1 LDRSSFLL
9 SLVIGF
15 FIVLMWALLNQPEKE
30 PLWPPMVQ
38 GFSFSPLRE
47 GHDPEKKRYPTEEE
61 VFEDLKLLSG
71 KTYAVRTYQ
80 VDGIYGKIPA
90 LAKEAGLNV
99 ALGAWIGKN
108 EEENKREI
116 ETLKRVYLD
125 NINSIVRV
133 IVGNEAILRNDRTPD
148 AMIRYLD
155 SLQSEISAPISTAE
169 PWHIWLKYP
178 ELAKHVDYLAVHFL
192 PYWENQPVDNAID
205 FIVAKYGELQQ
216 AFPGKPIVITEVGWP
231 SRGRTRGPAVASLAN
246 QAKFLRR
253 FLDLAERENYTY
265 YIMEA
270 FDQVWKKSIEGE
282 VGSAWGVYRADRTPK
297 FVFTEDIVQVP
308 QWRVL
313 AGVTIG
319 ITIILLALLL
329 RDSQGLNRRGRWFL
343 VLITYL
349 VVSVT
354 VWIAYDFTGRYMSPG
369 TLLYA
374 VLIMLAA
381 IGVCIVLLAEAHEW
395 AEALWLKQWRR
406 MPDFSKSIQ
415 EYHPRVSIHVP
426 AYNEPPDMLIETL
439 DHLARLDYPDFE
451 VIVIDN
457 NTKDPAVWEPVR
469 AHCEQLGERFRF
481 FHVDP
486 LSGFKAGALN
496 FALRETHPD
505 AEVIAVIDSDY
516 QVRPNWLREMVPG
529 FADPEIAIMQAPQDY
544 RDGNENLFKA
554 MCYQEYRGFFH
565 VGMVTRNERNAII
578 QHGTMTMMRRS
589 ALQEVGGWGE
599 WCITEDAELG
609 LRIFEQGYKAF
620 YVPKSYGRGL
630 IPDTFLDFKKQ
641 RFRWAY
647 GAVLILRQHVSQILA
662 RRRNKLTV
670 GQRYHFLAGWL
681 PWFADGVNL
690 LFTLGAIVWTLLML
704 VYPQEFAPPEL
715 LFSLLPLTFFVF
727 KMLKMLVL
735 YRWRVRA
742 TLMQSL
748 AAGLAGLALSHTI
761 ARAMIAGFIT
771 DKIGFFR
778 TPKRA
783 KTNRLFSALNAAREE
798 GLFMLALLLSAIAV
812 LYRQDADMLDTRIWS
827 LVLFVQAG
835 VYAASVLMAII
846 SALPG
851 VGSGIVR
858 QIEEEPVVREAS

>member
-1 LDRSSFLL
+1 MIGLL
-9 SLVIGF
+9 
-15 FIVLMWALLNQPEKE
+15 IVLMWAFLNQPEKE
-30 PLWPPMVQ
+30 VPWPQTIQ
-38 GFSFSPLRE
+38 GFSYSPMRAE
-47 GHDPEKKRYPTEEE
+47 HDPEKKTYPTEEQIL
-61 VFEDLKLLSG
+61 DDMQLLSG
-71 KTYAVRTYQ
+71 SAHAVRTYQ
-80 VDGIYGKIPA
+80 AGGIYGKIPA

-99 ALGAWIGKN
+99 AIGAWIGKN
-108 EEENKREI
+108 EQENQREI
-116 ETLKRVYLD
+116 EALKQVYLD
-125 NINSIVRV
+125 NIGNIVRV
-133 IVGNEAILRNDRTPD
+133 IVGNEAILRNDRTPEE
-148 AMIRYLD
+148 MIRYLE

-178 ELAKHVDYLAVHFL
+178 ELANHVDYLAVHFL
-192 PYWENQPVDNAID
+192 PYWENQPVDHAID
-205 FIVAKYGELQQ
+205 FIVLKYNELQQ

-231 SRGRTRGPAVASLAN
+231 SRGRTRGPAVASVAN

-265 YIMEA
+265 YIIEA

-297 FVFTEDIVQVP
+297 FVFTGDIVQVP
-308 QWRVL
+308 HWRVL
-313 AGVTIG
+313 AGVTMG
-319 ITIILLALLL
+319 IAIILLVLLL
-329 RDSQGLNRRGRWFL
+329 RDSQGLSRRGRWFL
-343 VLITYL
+343 VLVTYL

-354 VWIAYDFTGRYMSPG
+354 VWIAYDFTERYMSLS

-374 VLIMLAA
+374 VLIMLAVT
-381 IGVCIVLLAEAHEW
+381 GVCIVLLAEAHEW

-406 MPDFSKSIQ
+406 MPDFSKSIR
-415 EYHPRVSIHVP
+415 EYHPKVSIHVP
-426 AYNEPPDMLIETL
+426 AYNEPPDMLVETL

-469 AHCEQLGERFRF
+469 EHCEKLGERFHF
-481 FHVDP
+481 YHVAP

-496 FALRETHPD
+496 FALGKTHPD
-505 AEVIAVIDSDY
+505 AEVVAVIDSDY
-516 QVRPNWLREMVPG
+516 QVRPEWLAEMIPG
-529 FADPEIAIMQAPQDY
+529 FADPEVAIMQAPQDY

-578 QHGTMTMMRRS
+578 QHGTMTMMRRTV
-589 ALQEVGGWGE
+589 LEEVGAWGE

-609 LRIFEQGYKAF
+609 LRIFERGYKAF
-620 YVPKSYGRGL
+620 YVPRSYGKGL
-630 IPDTFLDFKKQ
+630 IPDTLLDFKKQ

-647 GAVLILRQHVSQILA
+647 GAVLILRQHVSQILS
-662 RRRNKLTV
+662 RGKNKLTV

-690 LFTLGAIVWTLLML
+690 LFTLGAILWTVLML
-704 VYPQEFAPPEL
+704 VYPHKFAPPEL
-715 LFSLLPLTFFVF
+715 LFSLLPISFFVF

-735 YRWRVRA
+735 YRWRVGA

-783 KTNRLFSALNAAREE
+783 KTNRLLAALNASREE
-798 GLFMLALLLSAIAV
+798 ALFMAALLLSAIAI
-812 LYRQDADMLDTRIWS
+812 LYRHDADMLDTRVWA
-827 LVLFVQAG
+827 LVLFIQAG
-835 VYAASVLMAII
+835 VYSASVLMAII
-846 SALPG
+846 SAFPG
-851 VGSGIVR
+851 IGSGIVR
-858 QIEEEPVVREAS
+858 QIEEEPVVKDAV

>member
-1 LDRSSFLL
+1 LDRSSLLL
-9 SLVIGF
+9 SLVIGLL
-15 FIVLMWALLNQPEKE
+15 IVLMWAFLNQPEE
-30 PLWPPMVQ
+30 EVPWPQTIQ
-38 GFSFSPLRE
+38 GFSYSPMRAE
-47 GHDPEKKRYPTEEE
+47 HDPEKKRYPTEEQIL
-61 VFEDLKLLSG
+61 DDMQLLSG
-71 KTYAVRTYQ
+71 TAYAVRTYQ
-80 VDGIYGKIPA
+80 AGGIYGKIPA

-99 ALGAWIGKN
+99 AVGAWIGKN
-108 EEENKREI
+108 EQENQREI
-116 ETLKRVYLD
+116 EALKQVYLD
-125 NINSIVRV
+125 NIGNIVRV
-133 IVGNEAILRNDRTPD
+133 IVGNEAILRNDRTPEEI
-148 AMIRYLD
+148 IRYLD

-178 ELAKHVDYLAVHFL
+178 ELANHVDYLAVHFL
-192 PYWENQPVDNAID
+192 PYWENQAVDNAID
-205 FIVAKYGELQQ
+205 FIVLKYNELQQ

-231 SRGRTRGPAVASLAN
+231 SRGRTRGPAVASVAN

-265 YIMEA
+265 YIIEA

-297 FVFTEDIVQVP
+297 YVFTGDIVQVP
-308 QWRVL
+308 HWRVL
-313 AGVTIG
+313 AGVTMG
-319 ITIILLALLL
+319 IAIILLALLL
-329 RDSQGLNRRGRWFL
+329 RDSQGLGRRGRWFL
-343 VLITYL
+343 VLVTYL

-354 VWIAYDFTGRYMSPG
+354 VWIVYDFTERYLSLG

-381 IGVCIVLLAEAHEW
+381 TGVCIVLLAEAHEW

-406 MPDFSKSIQ
+406 MPDFSKSLR
-415 EYHPRVSIHVP
+415 EYHPKVSIHVP
-426 AYNEPPDMLIETL
+426 AYNEPPDMLVETL
-439 DHLARLDYPDFE
+439 DHLARVEYPDFE

-457 NTKDPAVWEPVR
+457 NTTDPAVWEPVR
-469 AHCEQLGERFRF
+469 DHCEKLGERFRF
-481 FHVDP
+481 YHVAP

-496 FALRETHPD
+496 FALENTDPD

-516 QVRPNWLREMVPG
+516 QVRPEWLGEMVPG
-529 FADPEIAIMQAPQDY
+529 FADPEVAIMQAPQDY

-578 QHGTMTMMRRS
+578 QHGTMTMMRRTV
-589 ALQEVGGWGE
+589 LEEVGGWGE

-609 LRIFEQGYKAF
+609 LRIFERGYKAF
-620 YVPKSYGRGL
+620 YVPRSYGKGL

-647 GAVLILRQHVSQILA
+647 GAVLILRQHVSQILS
-662 RRRNKLTV
+662 RGKNKLTF

-690 LFTLGAIVWTLLML
+690 LFTLGAILWTLLML
-704 VYPQEFAPPEL
+704 AYPQEFAPPEL
-715 LFSLLPLTFFVF
+715 LFSLLPLSFFVF
-727 KMLKMLVL
+727 KMMKMLVL
-735 YRWRVRA
+735 YRWRVGA

-783 KTNRLFSALNAAREE
+783 KTNRLLAALNASREE
-798 GLFMLALLLSAIAV
+798 ALFMTALLLSAIAV
-812 LYRQDADMLDTRIWS
+812 LYRHDADMLDTRVWA
-827 LVLFVQAG
+827 LVLFIQAG
-835 VYAASVLMAII
+835 VYSASVLMASI
-846 SALPG
+846 SAFPG
-851 VGSGIVR
+851 IGSGIVR
-858 QIEEEPVVREAS
+858 QIEEEPVVQDAG

>member
-1 LDRSSFLL
+1 MIGLL
-9 SLVIGF
+9 
-15 FIVLMWALLNQPEKE
+15 IVLMWAFLNQPEQE
-30 PLWPPMVQ
+30 VPWPQTIQ
-38 GFSFSPLRE
+38 GFSYSPMRAE
-47 GHDPEKKRYPTEEE
+47 HDPEKKRYPTEEQIL
-61 VFEDLKLLSG
+61 DDMQLLSG
-71 KTYAVRTYQ
+71 TAYAVRTYQ
-80 VDGIYGKIPA
+80 AGGIYGKIPA

-99 ALGAWIGKN
+99 AVGAWIGKN
-108 EEENKREI
+108 EQENQREI
-116 ETLKRVYLD
+116 EALKQVYLD
-125 NINSIVRV
+125 NIGNIVRV
-133 IVGNEAILRNDRTPD
+133 IVGNEAILRNDRTPEEI
-148 AMIRYLD
+148 IRYLD

-178 ELAKHVDYLAVHFL
+178 ELANHVDYLAVHFL
-192 PYWENQPVDNAID
+192 PYWENQAVDNAID
-205 FIVAKYGELQQ
+205 FIVLKYNELQQ

-231 SRGRTRGPAVASLAN
+231 SRGRTRGPAVASVAN

-265 YIMEA
+265 YIIEA

-297 FVFTEDIVQVP
+297 FVFTGDIVQVP
-308 QWRVL
+308 HWRVL
-313 AGVTIG
+313 AGVTMG
-319 ITIILLALLL
+319 IAIILLALLL
-329 RDSQGLNRRGRWFL
+329 RDSQGLGRRGRWFL
-343 VLITYL
+343 VLVTYL

-354 VWIAYDFTGRYMSPG
+354 VWIVYDFTERYLSLG

-381 IGVCIVLLAEAHEW
+381 TGVCIVLLAEAHEW

-406 MPDFSKSIQ
+406 MPDFSKSLR
-415 EYHPRVSIHVP
+415 EYHPKVSIHVP
-426 AYNEPPDMLIETL
+426 AYNEPPDMLVETL
-439 DHLARLDYPDFE
+439 DHLARVEYPDFE

-457 NTKDPAVWEPVR
+457 NTTDPAVWEPVR
-469 AHCEQLGERFRF
+469 DHCEKLGERFRF
-481 FHVDP
+481 YHVAP

-496 FALRETHPD
+496 FALENTDPD

-516 QVRPNWLREMVPG
+516 QVRPEWLGEMVPG
-529 FADPEIAIMQAPQDY
+529 FADPEVAIMQAPQDY

-578 QHGTMTMMRRS
+578 QHGTMTMMRRTV
-589 ALQEVGGWGE
+589 LEEVGGWGE

-609 LRIFEQGYKAF
+609 LRIFERGYKAF
-620 YVPKSYGRGL
+620 YVPRSYGKGL

-647 GAVLILRQHVSQILA
+647 GAVLILRQHVSQILS
-662 RRRNKLTV
+662 RGKNKLTF

-690 LFTLGAIVWTLLML
+690 LFTLGAILWTLLML
-704 VYPQEFAPPEL
+704 AYPQEFAPPEL
-715 LFSLLPLTFFVF
+715 LFSLLPLSFFVF
-727 KMLKMLVL
+727 KMMKMLVL
-735 YRWRVRA
+735 YRWRVGA

-783 KTNRLFSALNAAREE
+783 KTNRLLAALNASREE
-798 GLFMLALLLSAIAV
+798 ALFMTALLLSAIAV
-812 LYRQDADMLDTRIWS
+812 LYRHDADMLDTRVWA
-827 LVLFVQAG
+827 LVLFIQAG
-835 VYAASVLMAII
+835 VYSASVLMASI
-846 SALPG
+846 SAFPG
-851 VGSGIVR
+851 IGSGIVR
-858 QIEEEPVVREAS
+858 QIEEEPVVQDAG

>member
-1 LDRSSFLL
+1 MDRSSLIL
-9 SLVIGF
+9 ALVIGVL
-15 FIVLMWALLNQPEKE
+15 IALMWGLLNQPEQE
-30 PLWPPMVQ
+30 PPWPQKIQ
-38 GFSFSPLRE
+38 GFSYSPMRAE
-47 GHDPEKKRYPTEEE
+47 HDPEEKHFPTEEQIL
-61 VFEDLKLLSG
+61 EDMRLLSG
-71 KTYAVRTYQ
+71 SAYAVRTYQ
-80 VDGIYGKIPA
+80 AGGVYGKIPA
-90 LAKEAGLNV
+90 LAGQTGLNV
-99 ALGAWIGKN
+99 ALGAWIGKD
-108 EEENKREI
+108 EEANQREI
-116 ETLKRVYLD
+116 EALKRVYLD
-125 NINSIVRV
+125 NITNVVRV
-133 IVGNEAILRNDRTPD
+133 IVGNEAILREDRT
-148 AMIRYLD
+148 AEQMIGYLD
-155 SLQSEISAPISTAE
+155 TLQSEIAAPISTAE
-169 PWHIWLKYP
+169 PWHVWLEHP
-178 ELAKHVDYLAVHFL
+178 ELAKHVDFLAVHFL
-192 PYWENQPVDNAID
+192 PYWEKQPVDKAID
-205 FIVAKYGELQQ
+205 FIMKKYGQLQE

-231 SRGRTRGPAVASLAN
+231 SRGRTRGAAVASPAN

-253 FLDLAERENYTY
+253 FIDLAERERYKY
-265 YIMEA
+265 YVIEA

-282 VGSAWGVYRADRTPK
+282 VGSAWGVYSADRTPK
-297 FVFTEDIVQVP
+297 FVFTGDIVQVP

-319 ITIILLALLL
+319 IAVILLALLL

-349 VVSVT
+349 VVSLT
-354 VWIAYDFTGRYMSPG
+354 VWIAYDFTQRYMSIS

-381 IGVCIVLLAEAHEW
+381 LGVCIVLLAEAHEW

-406 MPDFSKSIQ
+406 MPDFRQSISD
-415 EYHPRVSIHVP
+415 YHPKVSVHVP
-426 AYNEPPDMLIETL
+426 AYNEPPEMLIETL
-439 DHLARLDYPDFE
+439 DHLALLDYPDFE

-469 AHCEQLGERFRF
+469 EHCAKLGERFRF

-496 FALRETHPD
+496 FALEQTHPD
-505 AEVIAVIDSDY
+505 ARIIAVIDSDY

-565 VGMVTRNERNAII
+565 VGMITRNERNAII

-589 ALQEVGGWGE
+589 ALEAVGGWGE

-609 LRIFEQGYKAF
+609 LRIFEHGYKAF
-620 YVPKSYGRGL
+620 YVPKSYGKGL

-647 GAVLILRQHVSQILA
+647 GAVLILRQHVAQLLS
-662 RRRNKLTV
+662 RRSHSLTV

-690 LFTLGAIVWTLLML
+690 LFTFGAIIWTLLML
-704 VYPQEFAPPEL
+704 SYPHEFAPPEL
-715 LFSLLPLTFFVF
+715 LFSLLPLSFFVF

-735 YRWRVRA
+735 YRWRVGA
-742 TLMQSL
+742 SLMQSL
-748 AAGLAGLALSHTI
+748 AAGFAGLALSHTI
-761 ARAMIAGFIT
+761 ARAMIAGFFT
-771 DKIGFFR
+771 EKIGFFR

-783 KTNRLFSALNAAREE
+783 QTNRLFAALNAAREE
-798 GLFMLALLLSAIAV
+798 GLFMLVLLLSAIAV
-812 LYRQDADMLDTRIWS
+812 LYRHDADMLDTRVWA
-827 LVLFVQAG
+827 LVLFIQAG
-835 VYAASVLMAII
+835 VYAASVFMATI
-846 SALPG
+846 SAFPG
-851 VGSGIVR
+851 IGSGIVR
-858 QIEEEPVVREAS
+858 QIEEETVAQDAT

>member
-1 LDRSSFLL
+1 MDRSSLLL
-9 SLVIGF
+9 SLVIGLL
-15 FIVLMWALLNQPEKE
+15 IVLMWAFLNQPEE
-30 PLWPPMVQ
+30 EVPWPQTIQ
-38 GFSFSPLRE
+38 GFSYSPMRAE
-47 GHDPEKKRYPTEEE
+47 HDPEKKRYPTEEQIL
-61 VFEDLKLLSG
+61 DDMQLLSG
-71 KTYAVRTYQ
+71 TAYAVRTYQ
-80 VDGIYGKIPA
+80 AGGIYGKIPA

-99 ALGAWIGKN
+99 AVGAWIGKN
-108 EEENKREI
+108 EQENQREI
-116 ETLKRVYLD
+116 EALKQVYLD
-125 NINSIVRV
+125 NIGNIVRV
-133 IVGNEAILRNDRTPD
+133 IVGNEAILRNDRTPEEI
-148 AMIRYLD
+148 IRYLD

-178 ELAKHVDYLAVHFL
+178 ELANHVDYLAVHFL
-192 PYWENQPVDNAID
+192 PYWENQAVDNAID
-205 FIVAKYGELQQ
+205 FIVLKYNELQQ

-231 SRGRTRGPAVASLAN
+231 SRGRTRGPAVASVAN

-265 YIMEA
+265 YIIEA

-297 FVFTEDIVQVP
+297 YVFTGDIVQVP
-308 QWRVL
+308 HWRVL
-313 AGVTIG
+313 AGVTMG
-319 ITIILLALLL
+319 IAIILLALLL
-329 RDSQGLNRRGRWFL
+329 RDSQGLGRRGRWFL
-343 VLITYL
+343 VLVTYL

-354 VWIAYDFTGRYMSPG
+354 VWIVYDFTERYLSLG

-381 IGVCIVLLAEAHEW
+381 TGVCIVLLAEAHEW

-406 MPDFSKSIQ
+406 MPDFSKSLR
-415 EYHPRVSIHVP
+415 EYHPKVSIHVP
-426 AYNEPPDMLIETL
+426 AYNEPPDMLVETL
-439 DHLARLDYPDFE
+439 DHLARVEYPDFE

-457 NTKDPAVWEPVR
+457 NTTDPAVWEPVR
-469 AHCEQLGERFRF
+469 DHCEKLGERFRF
-481 FHVDP
+481 YHVAP

-496 FALRETHPD
+496 FALENTDPD

-516 QVRPNWLREMVPG
+516 QVRPEWLGEMVPG
-529 FADPEIAIMQAPQDY
+529 FADPEVAIMQAPQDY

-578 QHGTMTMMRRS
+578 QHGTMTMMRRTV
-589 ALQEVGGWGE
+589 LEEVGGWGE

-609 LRIFEQGYKAF
+609 LRIFERGYKAF
-620 YVPKSYGRGL
+620 YVPRSYGKGL

-647 GAVLILRQHVSQILA
+647 GAVLILRQHVSQILS
-662 RRRNKLTV
+662 RGKNKLTF

-690 LFTLGAIVWTLLML
+690 LFTLGAILWTLLML
-704 VYPQEFAPPEL
+704 AYPQEFAPPEL
-715 LFSLLPLTFFVF
+715 LFSLLPLSFFVF
-727 KMLKMLVL
+727 KMMKMLVL
-735 YRWRVRA
+735 YRWRVGA

-783 KTNRLFSALNAAREE
+783 KTNRLLAALNASREE
-798 GLFMLALLLSAIAV
+798 ALFMTALLLSAIAV
-812 LYRQDADMLDTRIWS
+812 LYRHDADMLDTRVWA
-827 LVLFVQAG
+827 LVLFIQAG
-835 VYAASVLMAII
+835 VYSASVLMASI
-846 SALPG
+846 SAFPG
-851 VGSGIVR
+851 IGSGIVR
-858 QIEEEPVVREAS
+858 QIEEEPVVQDAG